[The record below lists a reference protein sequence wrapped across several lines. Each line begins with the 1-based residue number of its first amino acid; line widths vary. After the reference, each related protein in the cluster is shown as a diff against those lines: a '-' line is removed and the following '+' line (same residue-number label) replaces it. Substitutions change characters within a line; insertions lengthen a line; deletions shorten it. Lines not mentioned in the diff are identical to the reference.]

1 MRDYYDLGTYS
12 RTVTTASPEAQRWFD
27 RGLMWLYG
35 YNHEAAVDCF
45 RRAVTHDPACVM
57 AHWGVAYGVGCN
69 YNKKWAVFSP
79 EGVAGALA
87 QARHA
92 IAAGAAHLHTVTP
105 VEAALLQAVEKR
117 FQQEGTHPDEVLE
130 SWNTDYAAA
139 MRAVYHAYPDDW
151 DVAALFAEAL
161 INRTPWQLWN
171 LETGRPA
178 DGADTQEAMDVLER
192 ALAQVEQAQAA
203 PHPGLLHIYIH
214 VMEMSPHPER
224 ALRAADQLR
233 DLVPDAGHLK
243 HMPSHIDIL
252 CGDYHAAVVAN
263 QRALE
268 VDDVFAAQE
277 GDLNEYTFY
286 RAHDIHFKIYA
297 AMLLGQYKTALQG
310 VAAMETLAHES
321 LLRMKEP
328 PMADHLEGLLSMR
341 VHVLIRFGK
350 WLEILEEP
358 FPEDRVLYSNTVAM
372 LHYARAIAL
381 ATLHRFDEADAER
394 TAFAEAVARVPETR
408 YIFNNTCAEVLAVA
422 AAMMDGEVEY
432 HKGNHDE
439 AFAHLRRAVYLDD
452 HLQYAEPWGWMMPTR
467 HALGALLLE
476 QGKLDEAMAVYR
488 ADLGLDQS
496 IFRPMQ
502 HPNNVWS
509 LHGYVTC
516 LEQLGR
522 HAEAEALR
530 MQRDLALARTDVAIS
545 ASCFCAM
552 AHHAGH
558 ASDGVH
564 DACCH

>member
-139 MRAVYHAYPDDW
+139 MRTVYHAYPDDW